1 MNNIGVVIQREY
13 LTRVKKRSFII
24 LTILMPFIMVLVALV
39 PVLFSMVKDDSKKEV
54 VVMDKTG
61 IYEPLFIQ
69 AQTVDSTA
77 SDSYT
82 FLPSVAGQTVESAL
96 ETAEAVVVFEENPAK
111 NPDAFA
117 IYSANEVQQ
126 NLLLYVNKIV
136 NDEVYREKI
145 ASYDIPELEKIIDEV
160 HDIDI
165 CAKTIKYSDDGK
177 KSESN
182 TFVAVILGMITAFLI
197 YMFVLIYGGMVMQSV
212 MEEKT
217 NRIVEVI
224 VSSVKPFQLMMGK
237 ILAVMLVGFTQ
248 IFVWLLMLVAM
259 FSIIGL
265 AFGVSM
271 TPDMVQPVGMAPGAV
286 QQMSESQTM
295 VSEMFSSLGGLP
307 LFEIILLFILYFIGG
322 YILYASFYAAIG
334 ASVNSQE
341 DSGQFTMPMIMMMII
356 ALYGALGSMENTD
369 GPLAFWCSIF
379 PLTSPIVMMVRI
391 PFNVPLWQEI
401 LSLVL
406 LYATAIG
413 FVWAGG
419 RIYRVGILM
428 YGKKPTFKELC
439 KWIRYK

>member
-24 LTILMPFIMVLVALV
+24 LTILMPFIMALVALV
-39 PVLFSMVKDDSKKEV
+39 PALFSMVKDDAKKEV
-54 VVMDKTG
+54 VIMDNTG
-61 IYEPLFIQ
+61 IYAPLFMQ

-77 SDSYT
+77 SESYT
-82 FLPSVAGQTVESAL
+82 FLPSVEGQTVASIL
-96 ETAEAVVVFEENPAK
+96 EKSEAVVVFEGNPAQDP
-111 NPDAFA
+111 NACA
-117 IYSANEVQQ
+117 IYSDGEVQQ
-126 NLLLYVNKIV
+126 DLLLYVNNIV
-136 NDEVYREKI
+136 NDEIYREKI
-145 ASYDIPELEKIIDEV
+145 ASYDVPELEQIITEV
-160 HDIDI
+160 QEIDFH
-165 CAKTIKYSDDGK
+165 AKTIKYADDGK
-177 KSESN
+177 ASESN
-182 TFVAVILGMITAFLI
+182 SVVAIILGFITAFLI

-224 VSSVKPFQLMMGK
+224 VGSVKPFQLMMGK
-237 ILAVMLVGFTQ
+237 IIGVMLVGFTQ
-248 IFVWLLMLVAM
+248 ILIWLIMLVAL
-259 FSIIGL
+259 FSIMGL

-271 TPDMVQPVGMAPGAV
+271 TPDMVQTPGMAPGAM
-286 QQMSESQTM
+286 QQMPESQTFM
-295 VSEMFSSLGGLP
+295 TEMFGALGGLP
-307 LFEIILLFILYFIGG
+307 LFEIILLFMLYFIGG

-341 DSGQFTMPMIMMMII
+341 DSGQFTMPMVMMMII

-369 GPLAFWCSIF
+369 GPLAFWCSLF

-391 PFNVPLWQEI
+391 PFDVPLWQEI

-406 LYATAIG
+406 LYATAFA

-428 YGKKPTFKELC
+428 YGKKPTFKELF
-439 KWIRYK
+439 KWIRFK